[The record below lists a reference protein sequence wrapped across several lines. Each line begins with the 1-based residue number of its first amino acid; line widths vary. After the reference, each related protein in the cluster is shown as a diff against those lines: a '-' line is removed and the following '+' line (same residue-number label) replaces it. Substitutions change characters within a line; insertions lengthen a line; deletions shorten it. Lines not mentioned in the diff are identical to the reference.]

1 MDAANAASA
10 GDRSVA
16 MLAVEGAS
24 SWNMTLECL
33 DDLVDRD
40 LCLTGVVVEGA
51 VSSVLSGKG
60 ASPWN
65 MTLACLDE
73 RESVLLGRGL
83 GLGEGFG
90 GGFASSVLLELSEW
104 WSSSS
109 PSSSLVSGRVL
120 SASSAAWRNASK
132 NGNIADSSA
141 ASRRL
146 GWLGAVS
153 SAA

>member
-1 MDAANAASA
+1 MDVANAASA

-16 MLAVEGAS
+16 MLAAGGAS

-33 DDLVDRD
+33 DDRVLVDRD
-40 LCLTGVVVEGA
+40 LCLAGVVVDGA

-65 MTLACLDE
+65 MTLACLDA

-83 GLGEGFG
+83 GLG

-104 WSSSS
+104 S
-109 PSSSLVSGRVL
+109 PSSSSSTLMSGRVL

-132 NGNIADSSA
+132 NGNIADSSE
-141 ASRRL
+141 ASRRP

-153 SAA
+153 SAM